1 MSTAQQI
8 TAQKLSPKVRPR
20 QAHYAVAPSNL
31 YTLIYTTP
39 WGCWLFLDTKKAG
52 RACGHADPAASSKQS
67 KTARPWRSYL
77 EVDVAGDGGGVL
89 EEAVGRV
96 RRRAEGLDL
105 FVRLLVEHLHRRVV
119 RDVLV
124 FQAAVRGGVD
134 DVVVVVEAEPAGA
147 LREAATRRCRGCD
160 VLLAEHVAF
169 DGAAA
174 ADRLIEKPAR
184 TVAE

>member
-1 MSTAQQI
+1 MSPATAEECLKRQSVVYAG
-8 TAQKLSPKVRPR
+8 AQKAS
-20 QAHYAVAPSNL
+20 
-31 YTLIYTTP
+31 I
-39 WGCWLFLDTKKAG
+39 FL
-52 RACGHADPAASSKQS
+52 C
-67 KTARPWRSYL
+67 
-77 EVDVAGDGGGVL
+77 
-89 EEAVGRV
+89 
-96 RRRAEGLDL
+96 
-105 FVRLLVEHLHRRVV
+105 VV